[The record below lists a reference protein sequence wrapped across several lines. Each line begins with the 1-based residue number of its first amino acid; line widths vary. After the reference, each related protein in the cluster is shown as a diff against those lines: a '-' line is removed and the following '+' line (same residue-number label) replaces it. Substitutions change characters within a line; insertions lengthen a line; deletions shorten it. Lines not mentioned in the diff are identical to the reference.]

1 MKEDKIFGN
10 KFNTG
15 EVEYE
20 PFPKIR
26 IDTPENLDILED
38 YNALEM
44 QKELLRIFQS
54 APFYESYVTNRKI
67 PKGESC
73 KIFYHFETELKITK
87 DIRTMEVFLLVADFM
102 EMKYETLYKEISIK
116 HKEAILK
123 DMDEEYGI
131 FKKKNIHRLF

>member
-20 PFPKIR
+20 AFPKIR

-38 YNALEM
+38 YNAMEM
-44 QKELLRIFQS
+44 QKELLRIFEG
-54 APFYESYVTNRKI
+54 APFYANYTTNRKI

-73 KIFYHFETELKITK
+73 EIFYHFEKELKLTK
-87 DIRTMEVFLLVADFM
+87 DLRTMEIFLLVADFM
-102 EMKYETLYKEISIK
+102 EMKYETLYKEISVK
-116 HKEAILK
+116 HKESILK
-123 DMDEEYGI
+123 DMDEEFGI